1 MTDHNSLHQG
11 FQQGIQQGIKATWQ
25 AVLAL
30 GVLSVLM
37 GVVIAVWP
45 GPTTLAIAILFG
57 IYLLISGAFQ
67 VIAGLIGEA
76 QHRVLS
82 VISGA
87 LSIVIGVACFRD
99 DFITSIAILGIWIG
113 VAWIF
118 AGITQIVTAA
128 SDRLLP
134 GRVWVV
140 ILGIIT
146 LIGGVVLVSSPFSV
160 GVLVWV
166 GGIWAVAIGITQ
178 IITALQLRSAAK
190 RFGAQ
195 QPSQYAG

>member
-1 MTDHNSLHQG
+1 MTDQNPLQTG
-11 FQQGIQQGIKATWQ
+11 LQQGIQQGIKATWQ
-25 AVLAL
+25 TVLAL

-37 GVVIAVWP
+37 GIVIAVWP

-67 VIAGLIGEA
+67 VIAGLIGES

-99 DFITSIAILGIWIG
+99 DFITSVAILGIWIG

-134 GRVWVV
+134 GRAWVV
-140 ILGIIT
+140 ILGLIT

-178 IITALQLRSAAK
+178 IITALQLRSATK
-190 RFGAQ
+190 RLGAQ
-195 QPSQYAG
+195 QPAQYAG